1 MSRGDRLPSLLIL
14 SSSFGTFRTVRV
26 EAVVEGSAS
35 ELADKLELTSE
46 LNRSKAESVALLSGS
61 FINTLG
67 RGNPTL
73 GLATIAG
80 STLLSNFQDNITE
93 IGEVLSIDELRFPTA
108 AVEIGAWLSLR
119 LM

>member
-1 MSRGDRLPSLLIL
+1 MSGGDRPPLLLIL

-26 EAVVEGSAS
+26 QAVVEGSAS
-35 ELADKLELTSE
+35 ELADNLESIGKP
-46 LNRSKAESVALLSGS
+46 NRSKAESVALLGGS

-80 STLLSNFQDNITE
+80 STLLSDFQDNITE
-93 IGEVLSIDELRFPTA
+93 IGEALGIDELRFPTA
-108 AVEIGAWLSLR
+108 AVEIGAWLF
-119 LM
+119 

>member
-1 MSRGDRLPSLLIL
+1 MSRGDRFLSLLIL

-46 LNRSKAESVALLSGS
+46 LNRSEAESVALLSGS

-80 STLLSNFQDNITE
+80 STLSNFQDNITE

-108 AVEIGAWLSLR
+108 AVEIGAWLFLR

>member
-1 MSRGDRLPSLLIL
+1 
-14 SSSFGTFRTVRV
+14 VRV

-46 LNRSKAESVALLSGS
+46 LNRSEAESVALLSGS

-80 STLLSNFQDNITE
+80 STLSNFQDNITE

-108 AVEIGAWLSLR
+108 AVEIGAWLFLR